1 LDATGYAN
9 ADIRVEIIGSI
20 KESASMSSILATGH
34 SSYSA
39 IGRISLIDVRVSIDR
54 AGTVIIGG
62 DVEDGRA
69 PLEVIIRSGS
79 GPDPIVGNSLKIAQG
94 TSPVDPWESVNVIT
108 LFTQN
113 LVRSQAGYLSRIEI
127 NGTLSR
133 AKRGANGYSFRYSEI
148 DVMYGVMTPASIMAR
163 GASIFI
169 NKIVAIKMA
178 KPPILSSEYSDVD
191 IISIDYKM
199 TIAGF
204 YNLKGNWIRTYN
216 GTLPLIRIGS
226 YSQTSSSSAS
236 IGSISSDASYA
247 VSAICLDLTVGS
259 LRINGGAVISDSFSS
274 TPSDNQG
281 VIALSYTSGISIGS
295 TFFESSLS
303 SLSPIFLDVRL
314 STAVGT
320 PGVPLESR
328 KIIFY
333 KVWIRRNTINLFSMP
348 SNTPGRFNTHDVYII
363 SIVSADYEDSMYE
376 KYFSF
381 SSVGVGLAS
390 RRPTGVYS
398 YAYMFQSLSVWSYLS
413 QNMDNRGILGFGYQP
428 GGHSLRMYDSIE
440 RSKLLMSAS
449 AEAVDP
455 ISSVLTDDKVI
466 LGLVYSY
473 VRSHDGHGGTLL
485 LPKDTETNRFY
496 DSIYSRAGVRKIMGS
511 NFVVSTT

>member
-1 LDATGYAN
+1 
-9 ADIRVEIIGSI
+9 
-20 KESASMSSILATGH
+20 M
-34 SSYSA
+34 
-39 IGRISLIDVRVSIDR
+39 
-54 AGTVIIGG
+54 
-62 DVEDGRA
+62 
-69 PLEVIIRSGS
+69 
-79 GPDPIVGNSLKIAQG
+79 
-94 TSPVDPWESVNVIT
+94 
-108 LFTQN
+108 
-113 LVRSQAGYLSRIEI
+113 
-127 NGTLSR
+127 
-133 AKRGANGYSFRYSEI
+133 
-148 DVMYGVMTPASIMAR
+148 
-163 GASIFI
+163 
-169 NKIVAIKMA
+169 
-178 KPPILSSEYSDVD
+178 
-191 IISIDYKM
+191 
-199 TIAGF
+199 
-204 YNLKGNWIRTYN
+204 
-216 GTLPLIRIGS
+216 
-226 YSQTSSSSAS
+226 
-236 IGSISSDASYA
+236 
-247 VSAICLDLTVGS
+247 
-259 LRINGGAVISDSFSS
+259 
-274 TPSDNQG
+274 
-281 VIALSYTSGISIGS
+281 SIGS